1 MNTKNILLI
10 EDCMLDAILIKES
23 LQEKGSKCN
32 INLFDDGFEALI
44 HLENTLK
51 TKSQEIPNLIIA
63 NEDLIHINGENLLN
77 KIKSYTNFFIPVI
90 ILTSKRNIDKPS
102 FNKNSC
108 CYISKPLEV
117 KDFIKVFQEIK
128 HFWLTLSN

>member
-1 MNTKNILLI
+1 MTTKNILLI

-23 LQEKGSKCN
+23 LQVKGSKCN

-44 HLENTLK
+44 HLEKTLGDTELK
-51 TKSQEIPNLIIA
+51 TPNLIIA

-77 KIKSYTNFFIPVI
+77 NIKSFSNFFIPVI
-90 ILTSKRNIDKPS
+90 ILSSKRNIDKPS

-128 HFWLTLSN
+128 HYWLTLSN